1 MTTRNRKS
9 APITPEPEVVPT
21 VRPLGTSARVKAALA
36 LNPEM
41 SETDA
46 NIVAL
51 ATELVTM
58 KRQYAEL
65 TGKVEKLENAV
76 TALLKLSLLE
86 KPVVAKAQ
94 PPVAKPVVEP
104 PAVTQQRMNP
114 ARENRVRRMNGLAP
128 LTAQQQPRL
137 SKAQPL
143 PFLGN
148 TRLIRVFDS
157 FIDAGI
163 HFNKESH
170 DAKLAQPSARYLLDA
185 ANAYLDGYTGND
197 TYLLSVQRYAGET
210 RTVPQLRGVLG
221 KMLTFYKSALAR
233 G

>member
-1 MTTRNRKS
+1 MVTRNRKPTPP
-9 APITPEPEVVPT
+9 APAPEVIPT
-21 VRPLGTSARVKAALA
+21 VRPLGTSARVQAALA

-58 KRQYAEL
+58 KTQMRTLME
-65 TGKVEKLENAV
+65 KVGKLESAV
-76 TALLKLSLLE
+76 TALLKLSLAE
-86 KPVVAKAQ
+86 TPPVA
-94 PPVAKPVVEP
+94 PVAKPVVEP

-128 LTAQQQPRL
+128 LTGQQQPRL
-137 SKAQPL
+137 GKAEPL

-148 TRLIRVFDS
+148 ARLIKVFDS

-185 ANAYLDGYTGND
+185 ANTYLDGYQGND
-197 TYLLSVQRYAGET
+197 VYLLSVQRYSAET

>member
-1 MTTRNRKS
+1 
-9 APITPEPEVVPT
+9 
-21 VRPLGTSARVKAALA
+21 
-36 LNPEM
+36 M

-58 KRQYAEL
+58 KTQMRTL
-65 TGKVEKLENAV
+65 MDKVSKLESAV
-76 TALLKLSLLE
+76 TALLKLSLAE
-86 KPVVAKAQ
+86 TPPVAKVQ
-94 PPVAKPVVEP
+94 PPVAPVVEP

-114 ARENRVRRMNGLAP
+114 ARENRVRRMNGLPP
-128 LTAQQQPRL
+128 LTTQQQPRL
-137 SKAQPL
+137 SKAEPL

-148 TRLIRVFDS
+148 ARLIKVFDS

-170 DAKLAQPSARYLLDA
+170 DAKLAQPSAKYLLDA
-185 ANAYLDGYTGND
+185 ANAYLDGYQGND
-197 TYLLSVQRYAGET
+197 VYLLGVQRYSAET

-221 KMLTFYKSALAR
+221 KMLTLYKSALAR